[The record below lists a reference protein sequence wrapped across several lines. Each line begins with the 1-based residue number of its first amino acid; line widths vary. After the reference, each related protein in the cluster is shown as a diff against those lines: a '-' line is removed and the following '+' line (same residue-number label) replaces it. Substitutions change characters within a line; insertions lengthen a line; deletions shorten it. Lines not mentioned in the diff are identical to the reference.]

1 LALEAE
7 AGGDVVADAGALT
20 ESVGAVFAA
29 CGSAPEEARAIAENL
44 VAANLAGHDSHGV
57 GVVPLYVRNAGSD
70 AVHANQ
76 HVSVLR
82 DSGPVVQLDG
92 NLGYGQVIGAE
103 AMAIGIAKAGEA
115 GVAILALRNSH
126 HLGRIGAWA
135 ELCADAGLVSIHY
148 VNINGHKP
156 LVAPFGGT
164 QARFATNPYCT
175 AIPGTDAQPP
185 IVLDMATSKIAF
197 GKVRV
202 AHNTG
207 EVVADGTLTDPAG
220 VATND
225 PGTMFRDPR
234 GALLPF
240 GEHKGYGLA
249 LICEVL
255 AGALVNGGGC
265 VPGRQGRESL
275 INNMLSIILDP
286 AALGDTDF
294 FRSELDEIT
303 RYVKSSAP
311 AAGVDAVMLPGDP
324 ERKQRAARGADGIR
338 IDATTW
344 REILDAAE
352 SVGLSPGDMRI

>member
-7 AGGDVVADAGALT
+7 GGEGVIADAGALT
-20 ESVGAVFAA
+20 ESVTAVFAA
-29 CGSAPEEARAIAENL
+29 CGSTPEEARAIAENL

-57 GVVPLYVRNAGSD
+57 GMVPLYVRNVGNG
-70 AVHANQ
+70 AVYANQ
-76 HVSVLR
+76 HVSVLK
-82 DSGPVVQLDG
+82 DNGPVVQLDG

-103 AMAIGIAKAGEA
+103 AMAIGIAKAKEA
-115 GVAILALRNSH
+115 GVAILALRNTH

-156 LVAPFGGT
+156 LVAPFGGSEG
-164 QARFATNPYCT
+164 RYATNPYCT
-175 AIPGTDAQPP
+175 AIPGTDTQPP
-185 IVLDMATSKIAF
+185 IVLDMATSKVAM

-207 EVVADGTLTDPAG
+207 KTVADDTLIDASG

-225 PGTMFRDPR
+225 PAAMFSDPR

-240 GEHKGYGLA
+240 GDHKGYGLA

-265 VPGRQGRESL
+265 VPQRQSRESV
-275 INNMLSIILDP
+275 INNMLSIVLDP
-286 AALGDTDF
+286 AALGDVDF

-311 AAGVDAVMLPGDP
+311 AEGVEAVMVPGDP
-324 ERKQRAARGADGIR
+324 ERKQRAARGADGIA

-344 REILDAAE
+344 QEILAAAE
-352 SVGLSPGDMRI
+352 SVGVMASEITI

>member
-1 LALEAE
+1 MALEAE
-7 AGGDVVADAGALT
+7 TDGEVVADAGALT
-20 ESVGAVFAA
+20 ESITAVFAA

-44 VAANLAGHDSHGV
+44 VAANLAGHDSHGI
-57 GVVPLYVRNAGSD
+57 GVLPLYVRNVRNGALF
-70 AVHANQ
+70 ANQ

-103 AMAIGIAKAGEA
+103 AMDIGIAKAKET
-115 GVAILALRNSH
+115 GVAILALRNTH

-156 LVAPFGGT
+156 LVAPFGG
-164 QARFATNPYCT
+164 AEGRYATNPYCT
-175 AIPGTDAQPP
+175 AIPGTDTQPP
-185 IVLDMATSKIAF
+185 IVLDMATSKIAV

-202 AHNTG
+202 AYNKG
-207 EVVADGTLTDPAG
+207 ETVADDTLIDPSG

-225 PGTMFRDPR
+225 PGIMFQEPR

-240 GEHKGYGLA
+240 GDHKGYGLA

-265 VPGRQGRESL
+265 VPQRQTRDSV

-286 AALGDTDF
+286 AALGDADF
-294 FRSELDEIT
+294 FRRELDEIT

-311 AAGVDAVMLPGDP
+311 AEGVEAVMVPGDP
-324 ERKQRAARGADGIR
+324 ERKQRASRGAGGIA

-344 REILDAAE
+344 REIVEAAE
-352 SVGLSPGDMRI
+352 SLGLSATDMRV